1 MKDQL
6 IIGYDAKRIV
16 SNATGL
22 GSYGRTLVNDIAR
35 RSQSPDSALQLRLY
49 APDEGKE
56 RLRQVVSQSENIVFS
71 VRKHRF
77 PSQKTSFSAVENALW
92 RTHGIIKDLQRDG
105 VQLYHGLSGE
115 LPVGIRKSGIK
126 SIVTIHDL
134 IFLRHP
140 EYYHWIDTKIYAW
153 KFRQTLRETDH
164 IIAISE
170 CTKRD
175 IMEYGHI
182 DESRI
187 SVIYQ
192 SYAPRFS
199 VERPSP
205 THSLSGE
212 GMAAAN
218 SKLYTLNSTLPNR
231 YILSVGSIE
240 ERKNILLAVK
250 ALPYLPEEINLVIVG
265 RHTKYTDQVIDY
277 AKTHNLSHRV
287 KILHGVTD
295 EELPAIYVGA
305 ETFVYPSRY
314 EGFGI
319 PIIEAIS
326 MGLPVVACTGSCLE
340 EAGGPD
346 SLYVDPDDEQAMA
359 QAIRQSLKGAE
370 GREQRISRSREYIRR
385 FEGQDVASQVV
396 RLYQD
401 LLERV

>member
-35 RSQSPDSALQLRLY
+35 CAESGDSALQLRLY
-49 APDEGKE
+49 APDEG
-56 RLRQVVSQSENIVFS
+56 RDDLRNQISNRQNITFCYPTHS
-71 VRKHRF
+71 VQPFHK
-77 PSQKTSFSAVENALW
+77 AAW
-92 RTHGIIKDLQRDG
+92 RTKGIVQDLRRDG

-115 LPVGIRKSGIK
+115 LPIGIRKSGIK
-126 SIVTIHDL
+126 SVVTIHDL

-153 KFRQTLRETDH
+153 KFRQTIREADH

-192 SYAPRFS
+192 SYAPRFNNS
-199 VERPSP
+199 LTSNLSP
-205 THSLSGE
+205 LTS
-212 GMAAAN
+212 
-218 SKLYTLNSTLPNR
+218 R
-231 YILSVGSIE
+231 YILSIGSIE
-240 ERKNILLAVK
+240 ERKNILLAIK
-250 ALPYLPEEINLVIVG
+250 ALPYLPEDINLVIVG
-265 RHTKYTDQVIDY
+265 RHTKYTDQVTDY
-277 AKTHNLSHRV
+277 IKTHNLSHRV
-287 KILHGVTD
+287 QILHGVTD
-295 EELPAIYVGA
+295 EELPALYAGA
-305 ETFVYPSRY
+305 EAFVYPSRY

-346 SLYVDPDDEQAMA
+346 SLYVDPDDEQAIA

-370 GREQRISRSREYIRR
+370 GRDQRIARCREYIRR
-385 FEGQDVASQVV
+385 FEGRDVASQVID
-396 RLYQD
+396 LYHS
-401 LLERV
+401 LI